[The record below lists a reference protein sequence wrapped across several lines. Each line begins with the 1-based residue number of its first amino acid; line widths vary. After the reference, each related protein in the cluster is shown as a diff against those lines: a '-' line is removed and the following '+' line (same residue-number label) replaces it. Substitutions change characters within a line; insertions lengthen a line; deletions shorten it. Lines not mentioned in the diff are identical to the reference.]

1 MHQFVLKIFKFLKSL
16 IHLFKILIV
25 FFIMMLMIY
34 WAQNLSSSDWGITNF
49 ISPFLDLLID
59 FGNMINS
66 NSFNLFSAVFEY
78 KYFIAFII
86 LLIFYAFCKF
96 LDFFVENLK
105 EFYLKTRKHIKK
117 VEENLL
123 NKSLENQ
130 VLNEQKKLKKYQIFV
145 STSIKNN
152 LKFAKNNV
160 DINEQNKIM
169 LKFLIE
175 KTCCTPKTFENGF
188 LFEFNSFDN
197 VDNVLDCFT
206 KLITSKA
213 PLDYVICM
221 QIFGENYT
229 KENEQLLKMKDLKIL
244 NKIVSFA
251 DTSYRYSFNKEKS
264 YNISMIGVFQK
275 DNQTF
280 ELYEYIK
287 TI

>member
-123 NKSLENQ
+123 NKSLENHNFQ
-130 VLNEQKKLKKYQIFV
+130 YIF
-145 STSIKNN
+145 
-152 LKFAKNNV
+152 
-160 DINEQNKIM
+160 
-169 LKFLIE
+169 
-175 KTCCTPKTFENGF
+175 
-188 LFEFNSFDN
+188 
-197 VDNVLDCFT
+197 
-206 KLITSKA
+206 
-213 PLDYVICM
+213 
-221 QIFGENYT
+221 
-229 KENEQLLKMKDLKIL
+229 
-244 NKIVSFA
+244 
-251 DTSYRYSFNKEKS
+251 
-264 YNISMIGVFQK
+264 
-275 DNQTF
+275 
-280 ELYEYIK
+280 
-287 TI
+287 